1 MLLISIKFI
10 YNNVILWSEAQ
21 QEGRSKAKRGFV
33 RKRAVRASG
42 VDVLEVYA
50 GAILRLC

>member
-1 MLLISIKFI
+1 MLLISIEFI

-21 QEGRSKAKRGFV
+21 QEGRSRGKRGFV
-33 RKRAVRASG
+33 RKHVVHASG

-50 GAILRLC
+50 GAILRIC